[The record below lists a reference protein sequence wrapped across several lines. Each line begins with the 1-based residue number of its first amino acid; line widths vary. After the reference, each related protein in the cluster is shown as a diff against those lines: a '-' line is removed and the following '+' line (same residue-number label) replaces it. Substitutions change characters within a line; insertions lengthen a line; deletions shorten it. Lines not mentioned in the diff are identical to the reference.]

1 MLTKYVYL
9 LFSPFLRTLKRDTLS
24 LIANSYFSPSMMNVL
39 SDYMNVN
46 DAPLNVNNV
55 TSFDVDMRMMG
66 KMNAQDCL
74 SHMQLFLVKCG
85 GKEAAM

>member
-1 MLTKYVYL
+1 
-9 LFSPFLRTLKRDTLS
+9 
-24 LIANSYFSPSMMNVL
+24 
-39 SDYMNVN
+39 MNVN